1 MLVLRQQKEKPED
14 VASHFQ
20 GIQSSREPAGG
31 GPHLQ
36 LPFASPESGE
46 KMKAKEKNRE
56 MEKQQ
61 MI

>member
-46 KMKAKEKNRE
+46 EMKAKEKTEKWKSNR
-56 MEKQQ
+56 
-61 MI
+61 